1 MEDVDVVWVL
11 VDKQIVPEDEDYWS
25 LWLGQIRV
33 GL

>member
-11 VDKQIVPEDEDYWS
+11 VDKQTVAEDEGWWS
-25 LWLGQIRV
+25 LWLDQIRV